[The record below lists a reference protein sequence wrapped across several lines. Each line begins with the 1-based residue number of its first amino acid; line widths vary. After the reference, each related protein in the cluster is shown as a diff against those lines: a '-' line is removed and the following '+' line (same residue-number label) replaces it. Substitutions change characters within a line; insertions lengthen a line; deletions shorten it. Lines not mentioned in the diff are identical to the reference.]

1 MTIEMTIEMRAR
13 VRLAPAAHTDHD
25 VLLATIEDALGV
37 PQPGNA
43 AHAPPRAESFVP

>member
-1 MTIEMTIEMRAR
+1 MTIDLIDI
-13 VRLAPAAHTDHD
+13 VRLVPAAHTDHS

-43 AHAPPRAESFVP
+43 AHAPPRAESLVP